1 MLMISHYKLGNSL
14 IKLGILKIH
23 YIPSKKLAFKLDWN
37 HNTNS
42 PWIGG
47 SKHY

>member
-23 YIPSKKLAFKLDWN
+23 YIPSKNW
-37 HNTNS
+37 
-42 PWIGG
+42 P
-47 SKHY
+47 